1 MVAIDSTYFSFGSAN
16 SSSSAFSSGVGT
28 GCCDWWCFEVIL
40 IPPALTVKKI
50 QLKNQITSE
59 SKMWLQPSCPRTTSK
74 ISGNIFFSYK
84 PAGRCPAFNS
94 LSLSFG
100 GEDIVNKKKYIYSSI
115 IT

>member
-1 MVAIDSTYFSFGSAN
+1 
-16 SSSSAFSSGVGT
+16 
-28 GCCDWWCFEVIL
+28 
-40 IPPALTVKKI
+40 LTVKKI

-84 PAGRCPAFNS
+84 PAGGCPAFNS

>member
-74 ISGNIFFSYK
+74 ISGNIF
-84 PAGRCPAFNS
+84 S
-94 LSLSFG
+94 LTNLPVDAQLLILYLYPL
-100 GEDIVNKKKYIYSSI
+100 EVK
-115 IT
+115 T